1 MNVSVF
7 SLAILIAAGVILAN
21 LIVNPGAAQ
30 ALFGFLEKV
39 WKWAVNS
46 MMGNS

>member
-1 MNVSVF
+1 MKTNF
-7 SLAILIAAGVILAN
+7 FALAILIAAGAVIAN
-21 LIVNPGAAQ
+21 LIVNPGAAKS
-30 ALFGFLEKV
+30 LFGFLEKV

>member
-1 MNVSVF
+1 MSVWK
-7 SLAILIAAGVILAN
+7 LAALIAAGVILAN
-21 LIVNPGAAQ
+21 LIVNPGAAST
-30 ALFGFLEKV
+30 LFGFIEKV